1 MIGNVCGGVIM
12 YKLRTITDTIL
23 KWITRSQKNKTQQH
37 IELNNTPPDKAYNYQ
52 ELREP
57 LVGQD

>member
-1 MIGNVCGGVIM
+1 M
-12 YKLRTITDTIL
+12 YKLRIITNSTA
-23 KWITRSQKNKTQQH
+23 KWVTRSQNKPQHH

-57 LVGQD
+57 LVGLD